1 MGIIR
6 KRREDK
12 VNAEMLEKMT
22 MKCVFVTDWKCP
34 IETSEIPLDVCKL
47 CLEARK
53 LQSKQVKITRQV
65 RTVEVLP
72 AQNAVSDADVEV
84 PEIVF

>member
-1 MGIIR
+1 MT
-6 KRREDK
+6 
-12 VNAEMLEKMT
+12 AEMLEKMT
-22 MKCVFVTDWKCP
+22 MKCVFVADWKCP
-34 IETSEIPLDVCKL
+34 IETSEIPLEVCKL

-72 AQNAVSDADVEV
+72 AQNAVSDEEAEI
-84 PEIVF
+84 PQIVF